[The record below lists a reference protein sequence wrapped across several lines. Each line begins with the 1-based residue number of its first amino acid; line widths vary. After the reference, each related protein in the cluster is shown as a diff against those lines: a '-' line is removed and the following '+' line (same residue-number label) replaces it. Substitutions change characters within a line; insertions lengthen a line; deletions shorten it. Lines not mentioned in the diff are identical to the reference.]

1 MSLFLLSDTHFE
13 HANIIKYCD
22 RPFSSASEMDS
33 VMISN
38 WNERVS
44 YDDTVLFGGDIAMAR
59 GEIAIEY
66 AQKLNG
72 SLVLLDG
79 NHDDVDESEA
89 PFPIL
94 KSYYFTYEYEEGT
107 EYDFYYTH
115 WPLMGRSIREDSRDA
130 PKWSKPP
137 EWFDGWYLHGHVHNN
152 DVDNYP
158 FVNPNEQMVNLGV
171 ELLDF
176 TPIEIEELIRILDT
190 GGRYETVSDVP
201 EDMYPF

>member
-1 MSLFLLSDTHFE
+1 MSLFLLSDTHFD
-13 HANIIKYCD
+13 HGNIIKYCD

-33 VMISN
+33 LMISN

-59 GEIAIEY
+59 GKIAIEY

-79 NHDDVDESEA
+79 NHDDIDEAEA

-94 KSYYFTYEYEEGT
+94 KSYYFTYEFEGT
-107 EYDFYYTH
+107 EYEFYYTH
-115 WPLMGRSIREDSRDA
+115 WPLMSRSKREDDRDA

-152 DVDNYP
+152 DVGNYP
-158 FVNPNEQMVNLGV
+158 FVNPNEKMVNLGV
-171 ELLDF
+171 ELLEF
-176 TPIEIEELIRILDT
+176 TPIEIEELIRILDA
-190 GGRYETVSDVP
+190 GGRYDTVSDVP
-201 EDMYPF
+201 EDVYPF